1 MVSMVTIWQQVQ
13 RRQQVRGNVS
23 ESAVRQGAN
32 AMPAAANPQELTDE
46 QNFVLRVVQP
56 ALTGL
61 MDGSVSTLAPIF
73 AAAFAT
79 GKPHIA
85 FLIGLSAA
93 VGAGI
98 SMAFAEG
105 LSDDGVLTGRGH
117 PVIRGAITGVATFIG
132 GVMHTLPFLLPH
144 LNAALYLAYLVVGVE
159 LIAIAYIRYRYFKMN
174 FILSAVQ
181 VIVGGALV
189 FGAGILIGSA

>member
-1 MVSMVTIWQQVQ
+1 
-13 RRQQVRGNVS
+13 
-23 ESAVRQGAN
+23 
-32 AMPAAANPQELTDE
+32 MPAAANPQELTDE

-117 PVIRGAITGVATFIG
+117 PVIRGAITGIATFIG

-174 FILSAVQ
+174 FILSALQ

>member
-13 RRQQVRGNVS
+13 RKQQVRGKATPPVT
-23 ESAVRQGAN
+23 AG
-32 AMPAAANPQELTDE
+32 MPTAANPNELTDE
-46 QNFVLRVVQP
+46 QSFVLRVVQP

-85 FLIGLSAA
+85 FLVGLSAA

-117 PVIRGAITGVATFIG
+117 PVIRGGITGVATFIG
-132 GVMHTLPFLLPH
+132 GVMHTLPFLLAS
-144 LNAALYLAYLVVGVE
+144 LSAALYLAYLIVGIE

-189 FGAGILIGSA
+189 FAAGILIGSA